1 MKHIVSS
8 ISTQVPPFSQNSSEQ
23 LLLTLVGST
32 WSCCLVQSALQL
44 AGKHELHF
52 SLLQEIRKQVRT
64 GERPARRLQKAFPS
78 FSLGDP
84 TVDPRIC
91 PRAEASSHVLKI
103 SALESTGWEA
113 DVCSGNPTVPW
124 VSVSSYC
131 LNTDI
136 CKATLP
142 SACPFSLTA
151 LLGSLSLHMFF
162 FLNLPL
168 RTLHCILCHRA

>member
-32 WSCCLVQSALQL
+32 WSCCLVQSAQQL

-113 DVCSGNPTVPW
+113 DVCSGSPTVPW
-124 VSVSSYC
+124 VSVSCYC

-162 FLNLPL
+162 FS
-168 RTLHCILCHRA
+168 